1 MNMGGFMENQYQNY
15 NQSGQNKNP
24 AQSPNFVNPAYQA
37 NGGSQTVQNHSYPN
51 QQGRGYGS
59 NNAVNNPYH
68 NSQAQN
74 FYAQSGNGFSQNQQ
88 YAPGPQN
95 QGNPYQNMNTGFQPN
110 QNSNYNNQAPV
121 GNLNTSRGL
130 GKFILL
136 SIVTLGIYSI
146 IYYSGIS
153 TDINIIASR
162 YDGKKTMHYCL
173 MFFLLGPITLYIF
186 GLVWFNNLSSRIGN
200 ELKRRGLNYDFGASD
215 FWLWNVLGS
224 LILVGPF
231 IYIHK
236 LSKAMNLL
244 AQDYNYKG

>member
-1 MNMGGFMENQYQNY
+1 MDNQYQNY
-15 NQSGQNKNP
+15 NLNGQNKNP
-24 AQSPNFVNPAYQA
+24 AQSPNFVNPAYHA
-37 NGGSQTVQNHSYPN
+37 NDGAAQYNPYPN
-51 QQGRGYGS
+51 QQSQGFNPNYSYTQNPEYNQFSS
-59 NNAVNNPYH
+59 NI
-68 NSQAQN
+68 Q
-74 FYAQSGNGFSQNQQ
+74 SQNSNVQTDNSFAPNQ
-88 YAPGPQN
+88 YYAPNNQN
-95 QGNPYQNMNTGFQPN
+95 NSNPYQNMNAGFPAN
-110 QNSNYNNQAPV
+110 QDMNYNTQAPV
-121 GNLNTSRGL
+121 GTLKTNRSL

-244 AQDYNYKG
+244 AQDYNFKG

>member
-1 MNMGGFMENQYQNY
+1 
-15 NQSGQNKNP
+15 
-24 AQSPNFVNPAYQA
+24 
-37 NGGSQTVQNHSYPN
+37 
-51 QQGRGYGS
+51 
-59 NNAVNNPYH
+59 
-68 NSQAQN
+68 
-74 FYAQSGNGFSQNQQ
+74 
-88 YAPGPQN
+88 
-95 QGNPYQNMNTGFQPN
+95 
-110 QNSNYNNQAPV
+110 
-121 GNLNTSRGL
+121 
-130 GKFILL
+130 
-136 SIVTLGIYSI
+136 
-146 IYYSGIS
+146 
-153 TDINIIASR
+153 
-162 YDGKKTMHYCL
+162 

>member
-1 MNMGGFMENQYQNY
+1 MNEQYQQYPQN
-15 NQSGQNKNP
+15 NQNNGERKS
-24 AQSPNFVNPAYQA
+24 SNFVNPEYQSVNSVNDL
-37 NGGSQTVQNHSYPN
+37 NGGGNNYFNPN
-51 QQGRGYGS
+51 QGYQ
-59 NNAVNNPYH
+59 NPG
-68 NSQAQN
+68 QKFA
-74 FYAQSGNGFSQNQQ
+74 QNQQ
-88 YAPGPQN
+88 NTYDY
-95 QGNPYQNMNTGFQPN
+95 QGNANYN
-110 QNSNYNNQAPV
+110 QNINSSQQVGYNTSYTSQPPV
-121 GNLNTSRGL
+121 GNLKANRSL

-136 SIVTLGIYSI
+136 SLVTLGIYSI
-146 IYYSGIS
+146 IYYSSIS

-186 GLVWFNNLSSRIGN
+186 GLIWFNNLSSRIGN
-200 ELKRRGLNYDFGASD
+200 ELRRRGLNYDFGASD